1 MSEDHRVIKKLR
13 EDAASNPLAWLFAH
27 DALELLVYVDRLRAE
42 NQRLNEAV
50 RSYVNHH
57 LLNLKSP
64 GQIQRDLLAICGDK
78 HMHVAGIGDTCAICH
93 RDLRDDVH
101 TRGGE

>member
-42 NQRLNEAV
+42 NQRLREENE
-50 RSYVNHH
+50 R
-57 LLNLKSP
+57 LN
-64 GQIQRDLLAICGDK
+64 QA
-78 HMHVAGIGDTCAICH
+78 
-93 RDLRDDVH
+93 LRYNS
-101 TRGGE
+101 RYGPGGE

>member
-1 MSEDHRVIKKLR
+1 MSEECKECKL
-13 EDAASNPLAWLFAH
+13 
-27 DALELLVYVDRLRAE
+27 LRAE
-42 NQRLNEAV
+42 NQRLRETL
-50 RSYVNHH
+50 RSYANHH
-57 LLNLKSP
+57 PLNLKSP